1 MLTNKRAAT
10 TLIFVLLFSLVQS
23 VAPITSAQQQPSR
36 ERKVVAP
43 AVATPTPSPS
53 PSATP
58 AASPV
63 PSPQAS
69 PTVKIAT
76 TTQTVAELQARIEAV
91 LDKPELAQ
99 AIVGIK
105 VASLDTGRVLFESNA
120 NKLLRP
126 ASNMK
131 LYTVAAA
138 IDRLTPGYRFITSV
152 YARAR
157 PDSAGIVRG
166 DLTIYGRG
174 DPSIAARFNNGNYFK
189 GIDDLAA
196 RIVAAGVKR
205 VEGDLV
211 GDESYFTGP
220 QYGSGWNWDDL
231 TWWYGAEVSA
241 LTANDNALDLFVKP
255 GMQVGALALITTGPP
270 NPLLK
275 IINKVT
281 TAPKGT
287 KRDLSIYRALASD
300 ELEISGSIALD
311 DPGYTGG
318 VGISRPALLFV
329 YLLRASLAQRGVI
342 IGGTTR
348 TLAASH
354 FGGVSIDP
362 VQTNSLNHRT
372 SIPGGPP
379 VEIAQMQSP
388 PFSMIAALTLKP
400 SQNLYT
406 ELILRTLGKVVT
418 PTPASV
424 NAGSTTGAT
433 TIPSIDAGRTSEE
446 AGIEVVRAFLNEAG
460 VMASPLAL
468 NDGSGLSRND
478 MITAEGS
485 LQLLTYM
492 HRHRYATAFRDALP
506 IAGVDGT
513 LRNRM
518 KGTVAENNLRAKT
531 GTLSS
536 ASSLSGYVTTAA
548 GEELVFSIM
557 VNNYPPGTSPPSV
570 CIDPIAILLASF
582 AGKS

>member
-1 MLTNKRAAT
+1 MPTNKRAVT
-10 TLIFVLLFSLVQS
+10 PLIFILLFSLVQS
-23 VAPITSAQQQPSR
+23 VAPVTSGQQQQTR
-36 ERKVVAP
+36 ERKASP
-43 AVATPTPSPS
+43 PIVATPTPSPS
-53 PSATP
+53 PIATP
-58 AASPV
+58 VGSPV
-63 PSPQAS
+63 PTPQAS
-69 PTVKIAT
+69 PAIKVAT
-76 TTQTVAELQARIEAV
+76 TTHTVAELQARIEAV
-91 LDKPELAQ
+91 LQKPELAQ
-99 AIVGIK
+99 AMVGIK

-131 LYTVAAA
+131 LYTLAAA
-138 IDRLTPGYRFITSV
+138 IDRLTPDYRFVTSV
-152 YARAR
+152 YAHTK
-157 PDSAGIVRG
+157 PDSKGIVRG
-166 DLTIYGRG
+166 SMTIYGRG
-174 DPSIAARFNNGNYFK
+174 DPSIAARFNSGNYFK

-255 GMQVGALALITTGPP
+255 GMQAGAAAVITTGPP
-270 NPLLK
+270 DPLLR

-287 KRDLSIYRALASD
+287 KRDLSVYRALASD
-300 ELEISGSIALD
+300 ELEVSGSIALD

-329 YLLRASLAQRGVI
+329 YLLRTSLAQQGVTI
-342 IGGTTR
+342 TGKSRTVSQPISTASAGTD
-348 TLAASH
+348 LS
-354 FGGVSIDP
+354 G
-362 VQTNSLNHRT
+362 L
-372 SIPGGPP
+372 
-379 VEIAQMQSP
+379 VEVANLQSP
-388 PFSMIAALTLKP
+388 PFSLIAAQTLKP

-406 ELILRTLGKVVT
+406 ELILRTLGKVVPPA
-418 PTPASV
+418 PTSIV
-424 NAGSTTGAT
+424 
-433 TIPSIDAGRTSEE
+433 SIDRTSES
-446 AGIEVVRAFLNEAG
+446 AGIEIVRAFLSEAG

-492 HRHRYATAFRDALP
+492 HRHRYATAFREALP

-557 VNNYPPGTSPPSV
+557 VNNYPPGMGPTSV

>member
-1 MLTNKRAAT
+1 
-10 TLIFVLLFSLVQS
+10 
-23 VAPITSAQQQPSR
+23 
-36 ERKVVAP
+36 
-43 AVATPTPSPS
+43 
-53 PSATP
+53 
-58 AASPV
+58 
-63 PSPQAS
+63 
-69 PTVKIAT
+69 
-76 TTQTVAELQARIEAV
+76 LQARISEV
-91 LDKPELAQ
+91 LQKPELAQ
-99 AIVGIK
+99 ATVGIK

-138 IDRLTPGYRFITSV
+138 IDRLTPDYRFVTSV
-152 YARAR
+152 YARAK
-157 PDSAGIVRG
+157 PDSAGTVRG

-174 DPSIAARFNNGNYFK
+174 DPSIAARFNSGNYFK

-220 QYGSGWNWDDL
+220 QYGSGWNWDDM

-241 LTANDNALDLFVKP
+241 LTVNDNALDLFVKP
-255 GMQVGALALITTGPP
+255 GMQVGAPAVITTGPP
-270 NPLLK
+270 DPLLR
-275 IINKVT
+275 ITNKVT
-281 TAPKGT
+281 TSVKGT
-287 KRDLSIYRALASD
+287 KRDISVYRALASD

-329 YLLRASLAQRGVI
+329 YLLRASLAQQGVVVTGKSRTI
-342 IGGTTR
+342 PQPIFAGTPGTI
-348 TLAASH
+348 
-354 FGGVSIDP
+354 VSG
-362 VQTNSLNHRT
+362 L
-372 SIPGGPP
+372 
-379 VEIAQMQSP
+379 VEVANLQSP
-388 PFSMIAALTLKP
+388 PLSVVAAQTMKP

-406 ELILRTLGKVVT
+406 ELILRTLGKVVAVA
-418 PTPASV
+418 PPSAS
-424 NAGSTTGAT
+424 AGSTNGIITVQS
-433 TIPSIDAGRTSEE
+433 PNAGRTSEE
-446 AGIEVVRAFLNEAG
+446 AGIQVVRAFLTEAG

-478 MITAEGS
+478 MITAEAS

-492 HRHRYATAFRDALP
+492 RRHRFATAFRDALP

-557 VNNYPPGTSPPSV
+557 VNNYPPGMSPPSV
-570 CIDPIAILLASF
+570 CIDPIALLLASF
-582 AGKS
+582 AGKSGSD

>member
-1 MLTNKRAAT
+1 M
-10 TLIFVLLFSLVQS
+10 
-23 VAPITSAQQQPSR
+23 
-36 ERKVVAP
+36 
-43 AVATPTPSPS
+43 
-53 PSATP
+53 
-58 AASPV
+58 
-63 PSPQAS
+63 
-69 PTVKIAT
+69 
-76 TTQTVAELQARIEAV
+76 
-91 LDKPELAQ
+91 
-99 AIVGIK
+99 VGIK

-138 IDRLTPGYRFITSV
+138 LDRLSPDYRFVTSV
-152 YARAR
+152 YARAK
-157 PDSAGIVRG
+157 PDSAGTVRG

-211 GDESYFTGP
+211 GDETYFTGP
-220 QYGSGWNWDDL
+220 QYGSGWEWDDL
-231 TWWYGAEVSA
+231 QWWYGAEVSA
-241 LTANDNALDLFVKP
+241 LTINDNALDLSVKP
-255 GMQVGALALITTGPP
+255 GMKVGAPAVITTGPP
-270 NPLLK
+270 DPLLT

-287 KRDLSIYRALASD
+287 KRDLAAYRALASD
-300 ELEISGSIALD
+300 EVEISGSIPLD
-311 DPGYTGG
+311 DKGYSGG
-318 VGISRPALLFV
+318 LGISRPALLFA
-329 YLLRASLAQRGVI
+329 YLLRASLAQQGVVI
-342 IGGTTR
+342 KGKTR
-348 TLAASH
+348 TIPQPISAASA
-354 FGGVSIDP
+354 GP
-362 VQTNSLNHRT
+362 VASGL
-372 SIPGGPP
+372 
-379 VEIAQMQSP
+379 VEVATLQSP
-388 PFSMIAALTLKP
+388 PLSMIAAQTLKP

-406 ELILRTLGKVVT
+406 ELILRTLGNVAAPA
-418 PTPASV
+418 PTSV
-424 NAGSTTGAT
+424 SV
-433 TIPSIDAGRTSEE
+433 DRTSET
-446 AGIEVVRAFLNEAG
+446 AGIEVVRTFLREAG
-460 VMASPLAL
+460 VNASPLSL

-478 MITAEGS
+478 MVTAEAT

-492 HRHRYATAFRDALP
+492 HRHRYAAAFRDALP

-536 ASSLSGYVTTAA
+536 ASSLSGFVTTAA

-557 VNNYPPGTSPPSV
+557 VNNYPEGTNPPSV